1 MKPSSARRYGNLIA
15 GRWVESSGGETFDSL
30 NPADT
35 SDVVGYFQQ
44 STIEEARQAI
54 EAARDAYPSWS
65 DTSPSRRAEV
75 LHRAAQ
81 LIDSNTSEL
90 ARLLTREEG
99 KTLAESTAEVK
110 RTAAVLSPSFS
121 GGGA

>member
-1 MKPSSARRYGNLIA
+1 MKPSMARTYENLIA
-15 GRWVESSGGETFDSL
+15 GRWVASSSGETFDSI

-35 SDVVGYFQQ
+35 SDIVGRFQQ
-44 STIEEARQAI
+44 STTEDARRAI
-54 EAARDAYPSWS
+54 EAAREAYPSWS
-65 DTSPSRRAEV
+65 EASPSRRAEI

-81 LIDSNTSEL
+81 LIEADASDL

-110 RTAAVLSPSFS
+110 RAA
-121 GGGA
+121 A